1 MNIGIVILLALLAL
15 WKADWRNWEK
25 YYPSMLYIALAA
37 SVYEIIAYEKFHLW
51 DFKESILLSK
61 VMVHFIHNL
70 IINPLVVL
78 LFLSNYPSS
87 GSEVIYNAKWVVGF
101 WIVECLVSTTDAIT
115 YHNGWNLGWSL
126 LFLIVM
132 FPMVRLHHLNKSLAL
147 PLSIGISLLLLLLF
161 DYI

>member
-1 MNIGIVILLALLAL
+1 
-15 WKADWRNWEK
+15 
-25 YYPSMLYIALAA
+25 
-37 SVYEIIAYEKFHLW
+37 
-51 DFKESILLSK
+51 
-61 VMVHFIHNL
+61 
-70 IINPLVVL
+70 L

-87 GSEVIYNAKWVVGF
+87 GSEIIYNAKWVVGF